1 MPIYFFIKNL
11 KNMLTFVNI
20 LHSIYSKE
28 RVRIIKG
35 DDGMNSYTTNL
46 INKNLK
52 LREITKEQVEES
64 QNFRSVPIEVKQK
77 FYNLYNDLHNKTQM
91 ILRYLELKETLD
103 DKEEWEMVYD
113 IWSESFKIYD
123 DFVYD
128 ILIELYGVE

>member
-1 MPIYFFIKNL
+1 MPIYFFIKFL

-64 QNFRSVPIEVKQK
+64 QNFRSIPIEVKQK

>member
-1 MPIYFFIKNL
+1 
-11 KNMLTFVNI
+11 
-20 LHSIYSKE
+20 
-28 RVRIIKG
+28 
-35 DDGMNSYTTNL
+35 MNSYTTNL

-128 ILIELYGVE
+128 ILIELYRVE

>member
-1 MPIYFFIKNL
+1 
-11 KNMLTFVNI
+11 MLTFVNI

>member
-1 MPIYFFIKNL
+1 
-11 KNMLTFVNI
+11 MLTFVNI

-28 RVRIIKG
+28 RVWIIKG
-35 DDGMNSYTTNL
+35 DDSMNSYTTNL

-103 DKEEWEMVYD
+103 DKEEWGMIYY
-113 IWSESFKIYD
+113 IWSKSFKIYD